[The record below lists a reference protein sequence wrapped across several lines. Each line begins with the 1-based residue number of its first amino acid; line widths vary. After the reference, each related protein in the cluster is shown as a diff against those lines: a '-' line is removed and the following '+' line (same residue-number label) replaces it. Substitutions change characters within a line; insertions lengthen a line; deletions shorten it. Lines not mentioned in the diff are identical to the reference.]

1 MPDTSFLPQR
11 EANALAILT
20 PLAHA
25 FTAGQPLLLSLR
37 RIQEECAGT
46 PERKV
51 VTDLANDVEAGSILS
66 DAMAKHPQMFGPSV
80 ITFVKAG
87 EATGVL
93 DHTLRLIVE
102 CGWKFPGRFLFPVDA
117 PK

>member
-11 EANALAILT
+11 EVHALAILT

-37 RIQEECAGT
+37 RIQKNCGDT
-46 PERKV
+46 PEGKV
-51 VTDLANDVEAGSILS
+51 VTDLANDVEAGTVLS
-66 DAMAKHPQMFGPSV
+66 DAMSKHPQMFGPSV
-80 ITFVKAG
+80 ITFIKAG

-93 DHTLRLIVE
+93 DHALRLVVE
-102 CGWKFPGRFLFPVDA
+102 CGWKFPGRFLFPVEA